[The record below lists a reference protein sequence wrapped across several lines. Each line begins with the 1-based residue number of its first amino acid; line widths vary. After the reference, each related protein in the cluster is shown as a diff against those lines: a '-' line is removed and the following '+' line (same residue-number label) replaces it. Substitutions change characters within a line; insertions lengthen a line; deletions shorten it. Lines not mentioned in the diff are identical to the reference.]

1 MITLE
6 TKPNYKDFNTLES
19 FVEANNIFLESI
31 GFDADTLAD
40 LRSRGINTPKD
51 LAKDEAINS
60 YVDTCK
66 AVEGYSPST
75 EGLSLEA
82 LENKITELRRYIN
95 EGGY

>member
-1 MITLE
+1 M
-6 TKPNYKDFNTLES
+6 
-19 FVEANNIFLESI
+19 

-95 EGGY
+95 EGGLLMNPTIYDVYQFFLPYRQIW